1 MGYEQNLCA
10 TVLENIRDGVYVV
23 DADCRIVSW
32 NTAAEG
38 ITGYSRDQVRGSRCS
53 DGILDHVD
61 EKGVHLCHDGCPL
74 AATLRDGNVRNAR
87 VYLHHAGGYRLPVII
102 RTIPLRD
109 DAGKVVGAV
118 EVFSHHSTLF
128 AALRRGRELG
138 EQLSI
143 DPLTGI
149 TSRHGLTGHLE
160 NAIDAEAESGL
171 RPGVLFLEVGGFS
184 QLCERY
190 GEETGDRVLEMVANT
205 LQHNVRSTDHVAR
218 WEGAGFVLLLEDM
231 DEGRLDLMADKMRM
245 LVSSSYL
252 ELPDAPLQVT
262 VSLGATLTRPNDT
275 VESLISRAC
284 SLLDLSKHSACDC
297 SAVPA

>member
-23 DADCRIVSW
+23 DTDRRILSW
-32 NTAAEG
+32 NSAAEG
-38 ITGYSRDQVRGSRCS
+38 ITGYSRDQVRGTRCH

-61 EKGVHLCHDGCPL
+61 EKGVHLCHADCPL

-87 VYLHHAGGYRLPVII
+87 VYLHHAGGYRLPVMI

-109 DAGKVVGAV
+109 DAGEVVGAV

-128 AALRRGRELG
+128 AALRRGRELC
-138 EQLSI
+138 EQLNV

-149 TSRHGLTGHLE
+149 TSRYGLTTHLQS
-160 NAIDAEAESGL
+160 AIATKTDSGL
-171 RPGVLFLEVGGFS
+171 RPGLLFVEVDGFS
-184 QLCERY
+184 DICERH
-190 GEETGDRVLEMVANT
+190 GEEAGDRVLEMVANT
-205 LQHNVRSTDHVAR
+205 FQHNVRSTDHVAR
-218 WEGAGFVLLLEDM
+218 WDGAVFALLLEDM
-231 DEGRLDLMADKMRM
+231 DEARLELMTEKMRM

-252 ELPDAPLQVT
+252 DLPGTRLHVT
-262 VSLGATLTRPNDT
+262 VSLGATLTRPSDT
-275 VESLISRAC
+275 VDVLVSRVC
-284 SLLDLSKHSACDC
+284 SLLELSKHSACDC